1 MRRCLMRSSNH
12 STEPVSSRGIVAS
25 RVPGMTAGE
34 PAQASGKATNES
46 ILLEGLDHVV
56 AATGVEPADVAQER
70 AESGLVDA
78 DQADQ
83 KSDEDSARPRE
94 PGSWYVGDHGFAP
107 A

>member
-1 MRRCLMRSSNH
+1 M
-12 STEPVSSRGIVAS
+12 A
-25 RVPGMTAGE
+25 AGE

-46 ILLEGLDHVV
+46 IFLEGLDHVA
-56 AATGVEPADVAQER
+56 AATGFEPADVAQER

-83 KSDEDSARPRE
+83 KSDEDPARPRE
-94 PGSWYVGDHGFAP
+94 PGSWYVGGHGFAP